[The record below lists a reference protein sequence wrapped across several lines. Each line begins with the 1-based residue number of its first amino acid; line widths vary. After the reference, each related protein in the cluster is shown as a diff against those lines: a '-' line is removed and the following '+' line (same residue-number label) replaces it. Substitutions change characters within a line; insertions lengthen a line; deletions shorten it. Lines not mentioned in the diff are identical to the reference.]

1 MLRHL
6 VLLLASTA
14 LVASAGVALPSVS
27 RTEPVPVA
35 ASSIQHIC
43 TPAPAGYATCAAQ
56 TVGSAAAAPG
66 HKGPAGY
73 GPAELRSA
81 YSLSATAGSGRTVA
95 VIGAYDD
102 PSAEA
107 DLAVYRRTFGLP
119 ACTTANRCF
128 RKVSQ
133 TGSKTMPARN
143 AAWAVETSLDLDMV
157 SAACAACRIL
167 LVESTTSSTT
177 DLAAAV
183 NYAATQQVS
192 AISTSY
198 TVSDSR
204 RDAAYDH
211 PGIAITAATGD
222 GSYGITAPAS
232 YPTVIAVGGTRL
244 VKAANARG
252 WTETAWAG
260 SGSGCSL
267 LNAKPTW
274 QTTGTQCAGKSTADV
289 SAVADPGTGVAVY
302 DSTSNQGFAGW
313 RVLGGTSAASPF
325 VAGVYAMSGRTAGYP
340 AAYTWAHAAAL
351 HDVTRGGN
359 GRCPTITTRWCAA
372 GTGWDGPTGL
382 GTPRGTTAF

>member
-1 MLRHL
+1 MLVPAITVL
-6 VLLLASTA
+6 VVTA
-14 LVASAGVALPSVS
+14 CAVLPAAG
-27 RTEPVPVA
+27 RTEPGPA
-35 ASSIQHIC
+35 SASSVQHIC

-56 TVGSAAAAPG
+56 TVVAAAGKAAAAPA

-81 YSLSATAGSGRTVA
+81 YALSATAGSGRTVA
-95 VIGAYDD
+95 VVGAYDD
-102 PSAEA
+102 PTADA
-107 DLAVYRRTFGLP
+107 DLAVYRRTYGLP
-119 ACTTANRCF
+119 ACTSANGCF

-133 TGSKTMPARN
+133 IGTKTMPARN
-143 AAWAVETSLDLDMV
+143 TAWGVETSLDLDMV
-157 SAACAACRIL
+157 SASCSACRIL
-167 LVESTTSSTT
+167 LVESATSSAT
-177 DLAAAV
+177 DLSAAV
-183 NYAATQQVS
+183 DYAATQRVS

-198 TVSDSR
+198 TISDAR
-204 RDAAYDH
+204 QDAAYNH

-232 YPTVIAVGGTRL
+232 YDTVIAVGGTRL

-260 SGSGCSL
+260 SGSGCSSW
-267 LNAKPTW
+267 NTKPVW
-274 QTTGTQCAGKSTADV
+274 QTTRTQCNGKATADV

-302 DSTSNQGFAGW
+302 DSTRNQGFAGW

-351 HDVTRGGN
+351 NDVTRGGN
-359 GRCPTITTRWCAA
+359 GRCPQITTRWCTA